1 VSSPALGE
9 FEFVVLVAILRLGDN
24 AYGLT
29 IRREIAACTDREPA
43 PGAVYTT
50 LDRLE
55 EKGLV
60 SSRYRDATEARGGR
74 PKRFFRLSATG
85 LKTVTETHRTLT
97 RLFDGVL
104 LPGGAHA

>member
-1 VSSPALGE
+1 MPTPSLGE
-9 FEFVVLVAILRLGDN
+9 FEVVVLVAILRLGED

-29 IRREIAACTDREPA
+29 IRREITACTDREPA

-60 SSRYRDATEARGGR
+60 SSRYLDATKERAGR
-74 PKRFFRLSATG
+74 PKRVFQLSAKG

>member
-1 VSSPALGE
+1 MSASPVGE
-9 FEFVVLVAILRLGDN
+9 FEFIVLVAILRLGDD

-29 IRREIAACTDREPA
+29 IRREIASCTDREPA

-60 SSRYRDATEARGGR
+60 SSRYRDATEERGGR
-74 PKRFFRLSATG
+74 PKRFFQLSARG

-104 LPGGAHA
+104 VPGRSHA

>member
-1 VSSPALGE
+1 MPTPSLGE
-9 FEFVVLVAILRLGDN
+9 FEFVVLVAILRLGDD

-60 SSRYRDATEARGGR
+60 SSRYHDATLERAGR
-74 PKRFFRLSATG
+74 PKRFFQLSAKG
-85 LKTVTETHRTLT
+85 LKTVTETHSTLT

-104 LPGGAHA
+104 LPGGVRA